1 MSNVY
6 DLHLRSTSLSR
17 PRRAS
22 GEPRRVSGSHL
33 AAPSE
38 SAWASQDGP
47 SKAVVSESRHDT
59 RSA

>member
-1 MSNVY
+1 MPNVY

-22 GEPRRVSGSHL
+22 GEPRRVSGSHR
-33 AAPSE
+33 AVPSE

-47 SKAVVSESRHDT
+47 SKTVGSESRRDT
-59 RSA
+59 PSA